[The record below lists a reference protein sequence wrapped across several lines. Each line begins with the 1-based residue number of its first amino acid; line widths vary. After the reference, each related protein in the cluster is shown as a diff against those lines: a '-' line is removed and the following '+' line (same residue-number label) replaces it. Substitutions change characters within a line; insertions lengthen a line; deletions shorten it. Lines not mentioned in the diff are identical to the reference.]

1 MDRVTDFL
9 WVMVSTLGFVG
20 GAPAVRFSLPFCGCV
35 GRGVGCEL
43 LSLLDMS
50 LVSCNVDG
58 AV

>member
-1 MDRVTDFL
+1 M
-9 WVMVSTLGFVG
+9 MVSTLGFVG